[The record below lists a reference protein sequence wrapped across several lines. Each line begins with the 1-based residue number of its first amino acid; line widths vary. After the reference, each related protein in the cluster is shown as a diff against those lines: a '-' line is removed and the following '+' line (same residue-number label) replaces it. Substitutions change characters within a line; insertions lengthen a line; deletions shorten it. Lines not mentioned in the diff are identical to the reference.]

1 MPAASISFQG
11 VALRIGAA
19 IALVLATFNPGPWSY
34 LRWAFAG
41 IAEFT
46 PLKAI
51 IGLLLLA
58 GWILYVRAALHSLGL
73 VGVALIAAVIGAFVW
88 LAIDQGWLELGDTGA
103 LAWIALV
110 GLGLTLGIGLCW
122 SHFRRRLTGQVDIEG
137 DPPA

>member
-1 MPAASISFQG
+1 VPAASISFQG

-19 IALVLATFNPGPWSY
+19 IALVLATFNPSEWSY

-41 IAEFT
+41 VEEFT

-58 GWILYVRAALHSLGL
+58 AWILYVRAALHSLGL
-73 VGVALIAAVIGAFVW
+73 VGVALIAAVIGACVW
-88 LAIDQGWLELGDTGA
+88 LAIDQGWLELADTGA
-103 LAWIALV
+103 LTWIALV

-137 DPPA
+137 DGPA

>member
-11 VALRIGAA
+11 VVLRVGAA
-19 IALVLATFNPGPWSY
+19 VALVLATFNPSDWSF

-41 IAEFT
+41 VEEFT

-51 IGLLLLA
+51 LGLLLLA

-73 VGVALIAAVIGAFVW
+73 VGVGLIAAVIAAFVW
-88 LAIDQGWLELGDTGA
+88 LAVDQGWLALGNTNA
-103 LAWIALV
+103 LVWIALI
-110 GLGLTLGIGLCW
+110 GLGLTLGIGLSW

-137 DPPA
+137 DPQG